1 MKNSQMLVC
10 FGLFFF
16 ALLQIPSSNAFN
28 LHEVH
33 TVYAA
38 NFVVVFSGKTNPIY
52 NVNLAPFIQRLSA
65 YYCIYNESSNCA
77 GNFNLTMEG
86 WLNITESETRAFC
99 DGGCLQHTHDVLQ
112 CVWYVLDDFKF
123 ENGATIKNLNDT
135 INIGCEKG
143 LFASLQTHC

>member
-1 MKNSQMLVC
+1 MN
-10 FGLFFF
+10 
-16 ALLQIPSSNAFN
+16 
-28 LHEVH
+28 
-33 TVYAA
+33 
-38 NFVVVFSGKTNPIY
+38 GKTNPIY

-65 YYCIYNESSNCA
+65 YYCIYNESSNCR

-123 ENGATIKNLNDT
+123 ENGATIKNINDT

-143 LFASLQTHC
+143 FNGTTIVDKSDATKLGGMTIYALIFLALFYM